1 MVLDNVEDCR
11 EQAAYVGRDLSG
23 TGARTLDNLHRAY
36 MENLYEFVSRMGDDH
51 SGDQEKE

>member
-36 MENLYEFVSRMGDDH
+36 MENLYEFASCMGDDH